1 MHFDGLRLKLLACV
15 FVWEALNIKKVQ
27 RYSHTLLKN
36 WSNDWEFCVLRSS
49 HSRFFFFSRRLA
61 GANLL
66 ITFGL
71 NFRWFNWT
79 TFELFS
85 RYEVTHT
92 SFIPP
97 EWQRERLSS
106 HFGLGSTSARLCL
119 LFSDQHLRSASIP
132 QLHSEACRG
141 KAGVVFLADQANRA
155 LFFFFFPPPSL
166 GKWEWMPNE
175 GTKQSSAWK
184 NKNK

>member
-1 MHFDGLRLKLLACV
+1 MHFDGLRLKRLACV

-36 WSNDWEFCVLRSS
+36 WSNDWEFYVLRSS
-49 HSRFFFFSRRLA
+49 HSRFFFFSCCLA

-85 RYEVTHT
+85 RDEVTHT
-92 SFIPP
+92 SFIPT
-97 EWQRERLSS
+97 EWRREKRLSS

-119 LFSDQHLRSASIP
+119 LSSDQHLRSASIP
-132 QLHSEACRG
+132 QLRSKACRG
-141 KAGVVFLADQANRA
+141 KAGVVFMADQANQA
-155 LFFFFFPPPSL
+155 TPPPPDTVSRKMRADA
-166 GKWEWMPNE
+166 KWRH
-175 GTKQSSAWK
+175 
-184 NKNK
+184 

>member
-1 MHFDGLRLKLLACV
+1 MIESFA
-15 FVWEALNIKKVQ
+15 
-27 RYSHTLLKN
+27 
-36 WSNDWEFCVLRSS
+36 FCVR
-49 HSRFFFFSRRLA
+49 HIQDFFFFSCRLA

-97 EWQRERLSS
+97 EWQHEKAFFTFWFREHVSETLPAVFWSALTFGIDTTTPQRSMQGKSRSSVYGWPSKPSSFFSSSSPHRLSENES
-106 HFGLGSTSARLCL
+106 GCQMKALSRAALGR
-119 LFSDQHLRSASIP
+119 
-132 QLHSEACRG
+132 
-141 KAGVVFLADQANRA
+141 
-155 LFFFFFPPPSL
+155 
-166 GKWEWMPNE
+166 
-175 GTKQSSAWK
+175 TKI
-184 NKNK
+184 NK

>member
-1 MHFDGLRLKLLACV
+1 MIESFA
-15 FVWEALNIKKVQ
+15 
-27 RYSHTLLKN
+27 
-36 WSNDWEFCVLRSS
+36 FCVR
-49 HSRFFFFSRRLA
+49 HIQDFFFFSCRLA

-141 KAGVVFLADQANRA
+141 KAGVVFMADQANQA
-155 LFFFFFPPPSL
+155 LFFSSSPHRLSENESGCQMKALSRAAL
-166 GKWEWMPNE
+166 GR
-175 GTKQSSAWK
+175 TKI
-184 NKNK
+184 NK